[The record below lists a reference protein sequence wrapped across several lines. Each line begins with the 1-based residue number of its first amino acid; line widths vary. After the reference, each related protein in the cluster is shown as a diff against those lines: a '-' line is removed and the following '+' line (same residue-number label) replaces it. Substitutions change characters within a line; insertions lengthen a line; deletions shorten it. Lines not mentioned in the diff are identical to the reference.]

1 MAKRIL
7 DYDPVSRITR
17 YFDYDPHNDTAIVH
31 SEQDVSL
38 ILDANKALANDDD
51 VTKRGIKESWW
62 HYATI
67 PNIVIEKWLNEH
79 GVDVYNKDHEKAV
92 FRLLNQPEYKYLKTT
107 AKMHSPR

>member
-7 DYDPVSRITR
+7 DYDPFSRITR
-17 YFDYDPHNDTAIVH
+17 TFDYDESTDTAYVH
-31 SEQDVSL
+31 STQDVSL
-38 ILDANKALANDDD
+38 ILDANKVLANDTE
-51 VTKRGIKESWW
+51 VTKRGIKNEWW

-79 GVDVYNKDHEKAV
+79 GVDVYKKEHEKAV